1 MKYLGPLCM
10 LALAALF
17 APLAVARADEPATVR
32 VGVVGSMT
40 ESLFYIADKK
50 GYFRDEGITAEFT
63 PFDSAAHMVA
73 PLGAGQ
79 LDIGGGAPSA
89 GLFNAVGRGI
99 DVRIVA
105 DLGTDTPGYGFQQ
118 LIVRSEL
125 VSGGRFKSMRD
136 LRGLTVSVAGEGA
149 TAYAALNRLLKQG
162 GLTYADVK
170 LVYMGYSDQ
179 VVALRTGAVDAALMP
194 EPNATL
200 AVRTGVA
207 VKIAGDDTFYPNQ
220 QVAVV
225 LFGKSLLH
233 DRRDVGLR
241 VMRAYL
247 RAVRFY
253 NGALAGGKLAGPNAE
268 DVIKIIT
275 ENTRLKDPALFRAV
289 TPNGDNPNGHVN
301 LASLRDD
308 FAVYKAQG
316 LIQGNVKPE
325 DSVDDSFVAEAL
337 KTLGPYRGPRG

>member
-1 MKYLGPLCM
+1 LLP
-10 LALAALF
+10 
-17 APLAVARADEPATVR
+17 VSTRADEPAVVR
-32 VGVVGSMT
+32 IGVVGSMT

-50 GYFRDEGITAEFT
+50 GYFRDEGLTADFT

-89 GLFNAVGRGI
+89 GLFNAVSRGI

-118 LIVRSEL
+118 LIARADL
-125 VSGGRFKSMRD
+125 VSSGRYKTLRD
-136 LRGLTVSVAGEGA
+136 LRGLTISVAGEGA
-149 TAYAALNRLLKQG
+149 TAYAALNRLFKQG

-179 VVALRTGAVDAALMP
+179 VVALRTGAVDVALMP

-207 VKIAGDDTFYPNQ
+207 VKIMGDDSFYPNQ

-225 LFGKSLLH
+225 LFGKSLL
-233 DRRDVGLR
+233 RDHREVGLR
-241 VMRAYL
+241 AMRAYL
-247 RAVRFY
+247 RAVRYY
-253 NGALAGGKLAGPNAE
+253 NGALAGGKLAGANAD

-308 FAVYKAQG
+308 YAVYKAQG
-316 LIQGNVKPE
+316 LIQGNAKPE
-325 DSVDDSFVAEAL
+325 DAVDDSFVADAL
-337 KTLGPYRGPRG
+337 KTLGPYRSR